1 MLLVAHNLAVMQLD
15 DAFAHRVDDFLVMR
29 GHHDGR
35 AGAVDCIKDFHDAER
50 CRRIQVAGRLVGKQD
65 LRMVHIRTR
74 DSHAL
79 LLAAGQ
85 LMRIVL
91 LLAGKPDRL
100 KHLGHQRPDG

>member
-1 MLLVAHNLAVMQLD
+1 M
-15 DAFAHRVDDFLVMR
+15 
-29 GHHDGR
+29 
-35 AGAVDCIKDFHDAER
+35 I
-50 CRRIQVAGRLVGKQD
+50 
-65 LRMVHIRTR
+65 HIRTC

-85 LMRIVL
+85 LMRIVP